1 MKSCHSYYGIFLIN
15 CIHLFVY
22 MKNVPHIRYSI
33 CDLYDGLKMAGSCIS
48 PTSIELIAVV

>member
-22 MKNVPHIRYSI
+22 MKSVPHIRYSI